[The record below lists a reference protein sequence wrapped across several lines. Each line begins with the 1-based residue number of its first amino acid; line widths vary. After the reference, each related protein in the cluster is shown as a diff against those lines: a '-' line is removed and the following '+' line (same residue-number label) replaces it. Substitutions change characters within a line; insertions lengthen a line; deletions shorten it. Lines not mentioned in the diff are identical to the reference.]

1 MTFFELFLIGI
12 GLSMDAFAVS
22 ICKGLSMQKIDKK
35 YTLCIGLFFGGFQA
49 LMPLTG
55 YLLGSRF
62 SGYIERFDH
71 WIAFVLLA
79 LIGFNMIKESREEEE
94 EEEKPYAGVNFKELL
109 ILAVATSID
118 ALAVGVTFAFLQV
131 NIVPAITIIG
141 CTTFVISI
149 AGVYVGNV
157 FGSRYKS
164 RAELT
169 GGVILIL
176 IGLKILLEHFGCDRV
191 LIKREIISHA
201 ARVCRIKGTFSRE
214 RRSLNPYKRRQRGR
228 FDRPAL
234 TTKGRARLLLDIHP
248 LLLLTARHCCARRVT
263 KNDRGGGRFYV
274 WGRLFSA

>member
-118 ALAVGVTFAFLQV
+118 ALAVGVTFAFLQMSL
-131 NIVPAITIIG
+131 IPAVSTIGI
-141 CTTFVISI
+141 TTFVISVL
-149 AGVYVGNV
+149 GVKIGNV
-157 FGSRYKS
+157 FGMKYKS
-164 RAELT
+164 KAEFA

-176 IGLKILLEHFGCDRV
+176 IGGKILMEH
-191 LIKREIISHA
+191 
-201 ARVCRIKGTFSRE
+201 
-214 RRSLNPYKRRQRGR
+214 
-228 FDRPAL
+228 
-234 TTKGRARLLLDIHP
+234 
-248 LLLLTARHCCARRVT
+248 
-263 KNDRGGGRFYV
+263 
-274 WGRLFSA
+274 LFF

>member
-55 YLLGSRF
+55 YLLGSQF

-94 EEEKPYAGVNFKELL
+94 EEEKPYAGINFKELL

-118 ALAVGVTFAFLQV
+118 ALAVGITFALLPDV
-131 NIVPAITIIG
+131 NVPLAVCLIG
-141 CTTFVISI
+141 ITTFVCSA
-149 AGVYVGNV
+149 AGLKVGNL
-157 FGSRYKS
+157 FGLKYKAK
-164 RAELT
+164 AELA
-169 GGVILIL
+169 GGIILIL
-176 IGLKILLEHFGCDRV
+176 IGLKILLEHLGV
-191 LIKREIISHA
+191 L
-201 ARVCRIKGTFSRE
+201 
-214 RRSLNPYKRRQRGR
+214 
-228 FDRPAL
+228 
-234 TTKGRARLLLDIHP
+234 
-248 LLLLTARHCCARRVT
+248 
-263 KNDRGGGRFYV
+263 
-274 WGRLFSA
+274 